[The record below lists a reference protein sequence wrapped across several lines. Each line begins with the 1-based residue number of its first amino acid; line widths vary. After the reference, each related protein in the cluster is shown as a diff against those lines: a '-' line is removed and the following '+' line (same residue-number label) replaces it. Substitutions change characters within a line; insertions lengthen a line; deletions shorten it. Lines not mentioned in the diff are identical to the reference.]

1 MSRAAI
7 YHWVNRL
14 YNHLSQIWKPIY
26 RFIIIHNGNDRLNS
40 SSFMSA
46 ANTCIHYCI
55 RFGSLFVLC
64 GIYTLILFEAR
75 EYKIQS
81 HSRDRTVSSVQ
92 AKLVRRNTHTHTHTH
107 TYSWLTDSVHSR
119 LRVTGWGRGQ
129 TKARRGPDAPS
140 DRTTVSQVQMQ
151 RWRRLNYS
159 LIWFFIRLICLF
171 AFLLIVILFI
181 NMY

>member
-1 MSRAAI
+1 M
-7 YHWVNRL
+7 
-14 YNHLSQIWKPIY
+14 KPIY
-26 RFIIIHNGNDRLNS
+26 RFIIIHNGNGRLNS
-40 SSFMSA
+40 GSFFVCSKHM
-46 ANTCIHYCI
+46 YCI

-92 AKLVRRNTHTHTHTH
+92 AKLVRRRNTHTHTH

-159 LIWFFIRLICLF
+159 LIWF
-171 AFLLIVILFI
+171 LIVWFVCLLF
-181 NMY
+181 YELWFCL